1 MSLPPARP
9 LPSRPLPTVP
19 SRPRRHRSVL
29 AGLVAALSATLLVG
43 VIAGPASAAG
53 ITPPA
58 PGVSKPVTPT
68 GLPKASE
75 GLASYVPAVGC
86 DMRVNPGTEALGK
99 LLKTT
104 YPDTTYG
111 LGRTCGAGTGKA
123 SEHTDGRAVDW
134 MVSARTTGGLAKA
147 NAVIAWLFATDGNG
161 VTFANARRLG
171 TMYLIWNNK
180 IWGAY
185 SADAGWRPYNN
196 CANTPQ
202 SSMDTACHRNHIH
215 FSLSWEGAMKKTSF
229 WTKTVAAKEYGP
241 CRAADMNWSG
251 RYSVR
256 YTPCP
261 RYPAVTAPAGSSTV
275 MKNLVRFSGIT
286 LVSGDSGPAVA
297 AVQSA
302 LKVSPVNGVFGPMTL
317 AAVKAFKAKQGG
329 RVAPNGAVGAGTWRA
344 LMKANAPK

>member
-1 MSLPPARP
+1 MSLPPDRFRPSARM
-9 LPSRPLPTVP
+9 
-19 SRPRRHRSVL
+19 RRTVL
-29 AGLVAALSATLLVG
+29 AALLAAVSATLLVG
-43 VIAGPASAAG
+43 GIAGPASAAG
-53 ITPPA
+53 IAPPA
-58 PGVSKPVTPT
+58 PGVAKPVTPT
-68 GLPKASE
+68 GLPTASE

-86 DMRVNPGTEALGK
+86 DMRINPGTSALGK
-99 LLKTT
+99 LMKAT

-123 SEHTDGRAVDW
+123 NEHTDGRAVDW
-134 MVSARTTGGLAKA
+134 MVSARTTSGMAEA
-147 NAVIAWLFATDGNG
+147 NAVIAWLFATDKNG
-161 VTFANARRLG
+161 VTYANARRLG
-171 TMYLIWNNK
+171 IMYLIWDNK

-196 CANTPQ
+196 CADTPQ
-202 SSMDTACHRNHIH
+202 SSMDTACHRDHIH

-229 WTKTVAAKEYGP
+229 WTKKVAAKEYGP

-251 RYSVR
+251 LYSVR

-286 LVSGDSGPAVA
+286 LVSGDTGPAVA
-297 AVQSA
+297 AIQSA
-302 LKVSPVNGVFGPMTL
+302 LKVSPANGVFGSDTL
-317 AAVKAFKAKQGG
+317 AAVKAFKAKQSGG
-329 RVAPNGAVGAGTWRA
+329 VAPNGAVGAGTWRA